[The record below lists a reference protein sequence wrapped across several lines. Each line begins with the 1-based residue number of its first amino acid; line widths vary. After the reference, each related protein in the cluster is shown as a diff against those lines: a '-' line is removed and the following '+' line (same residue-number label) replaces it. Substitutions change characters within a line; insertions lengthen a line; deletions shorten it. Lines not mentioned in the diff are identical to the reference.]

1 MKNVFA
7 EKTKAGINLLTQDLS
22 RVWRAGAVHISA
34 SQWLAQAVGI
44 VQRIILARILGA
56 ANIGHIA
63 VVRSSLALLQL
74 PAGAGI
80 FTPTTKLTAENSG
93 DSEAQVNVL
102 ATGFWFVLCTSS
114 VVALITLIILRTTS
128 VIADEV
134 ARDLLSVIVLFLPL
148 IVLSEIIVSFL
159 AGQQRMRL
167 IAKVRIFSSVAGFVT
182 VVSLCYFW
190 GLRGWLVNHV
200 GWVILGFCIY
210 LFYVGIKIPLRW
222 NPQILSRMVRI
233 GLFAFLGQSVGT
245 VLLEFDTLCISGIMR
260 DAEATGI
267 YNTAAMA
274 SQQLMAVVGGV
285 LYTVFPYVAKNHH
298 DMPKLRQQY
307 NELSLKLFLF
317 SCGAGLCAWFISP
330 WFFPLFGHKFV
341 ASIAP
346 FRILVIGFLFR
357 VQYVLG
363 NTYLDALGRT
373 DITFVSGLLAAICN
387 IILNILFIPKWGIM
401 GAAWATVISLFF
413 SMLLREAAL
422 HYFIFYKGAIR

>member
-1 MKNVFA
+1 M
-7 EKTKAGINLLTQDLS
+7 EKSKAGVNLLVRDLS
-22 RVWRAGAVHISA
+22 RLWRAGAVHIST
-34 SQWLAQAVGI
+34 SQWLGQGVAI

-80 FTPTTKLTAENSG
+80 FTPITKLVAENSM
-93 DSEAQVNVL
+93 DNEAQINVF
-102 ATGFWFVLCTSS
+102 ATGFWFAICTSS

-128 VIADEV
+128 LIADEI

-148 IVLSEIIVSFL
+148 IILSEIISSFL

-167 IAKVRIFSSVAGFVT
+167 IAKVRISLSLAGFVSI
-182 VVSLCYFW
+182 VFLSYLW

-200 GWVILGFCIY
+200 GWVMLGFCIY
-210 LFYVGIKIPLRW
+210 LAYVGIKIPLRW
-222 NPQILSRMVRI
+222 NPQVLSRMIRI
-233 GLFAFLGQSVGT
+233 GVFAFLGQSVGT
-245 VLLEFDTLCISGIMR
+245 ILLEFDTLCISGIMR

-274 SQQLMAVVGGV
+274 SQQLMALVGGI
-285 LYTVFPYVAKNHH
+285 LYTVFPYVAKNHNEIR
-298 DMPKLRQQY
+298 KLSQSY
-307 NELSLKLFLF
+307 KELSLKLLLF
-317 SCGAGLCAWFISP
+317 SCGLGMCAWFVSP
-330 WFFPLFGHKFV
+330 WFFPLFGYKFV
-341 ASIAP
+341 ASTAP
-346 FRILVIGFLFR
+346 FRILIVGFFCQGQAVIA
-357 VQYVLG
+357 

-373 DITFVSGLLAAICN
+373 DIHFAVGLLAAICN
-387 IILNILFIPKWGIM
+387 IILNILFIPKWGVM

-422 HYFIFYKGAIR
+422 HYFIFYKGAIQ